1 MLVAMART
9 MQLGIQ
15 DRKQPTHIE
24 PYPGRRHRPPHGTA
38 PGLPA
43 WTRSPML
50 SPDGSPVVDTP
61 HLAAR
66 ERTCSGIVGCVKDA
80 SRREACRGVTRPT
93 PLKKSLTAG
102 NRCAEGRLRR
112 SRATVDAAVNV
123 LSACS
128 YACSRCVTNP
138 LTEHRSLAPGST
150 HARTLQLIYLHM
162 HTTMLLHRAL
172 RGTHQP
178 NPNASTLSPGY

>member
-38 PGLPA
+38 P
-43 WTRSPML
+43 RSR
-50 SPDGSPVVDTP
+50 SASGANRVVPTDQP
-61 HLAAR
+61 RACPR
-66 ERTCSGIVGCVKDA
+66 IVGCVKDA